1 MIANLEK
8 IKFFYFTLLIIK
20 KDTVTEEELYEFW
33 NKEKN
38 TSVLTEYQVK
48 LYTDKSQNKLK
59 QIENDLALG
68 ISVKEIEEKYNIRF
82 QNQAIKQDNPL
93 TDELSQLRPMDY
105 IHSHNYNF
113 DSNLHTKDSHI
124 NQINDDEGSHAIII
138 LEKII
143 NSQSKSLENDKDEI
157 IDYYITKNIYK
168 EKIELINLL
177 KGKYKVKL

>member
-1 MIANLEK
+1 
-8 IKFFYFTLLIIK
+8 
-20 KDTVTEEELYEFW
+20 
-33 NKEKN
+33 
-38 TSVLTEYQVK
+38 
-48 LYTDKSQNKLK
+48 
-59 QIENDLALG
+59 G

-82 QNQAIKQDNPL
+82 QNQAIQQDNPL
-93 TDELSQLRPMDY
+93 TEELSQLRSMEY
-105 IHSHNYNF
+105 IHTHNYNF
-113 DSNLHTKDSHI
+113 DSSLNTKDLHK

-138 LEKII
+138 LENII